1 MVKPVG
7 IELQRKYA
15 PLAFKGFW
23 VVWPGLQRDLL
34 VGWARTPWE
43 SLGKALIGLG
53 RADLWLVQQ
62 VAGGHFF
69 ANEHPFVF
77 VISFDY
83 LARGPRRC
91 TAGGLALAY
100 SVDQL
105 CMDF

>member
-15 PLAFKGFW
+15 PLAFKGLW
-23 VVWPGLQRDLL
+23 VVSLGLQRNLL
-34 VGWARTPWE
+34 VRWVRTSWE
-43 SLGKALIGLG
+43 SLGKALNGLG

-83 LARGPRRC
+83 SARGPWRR
-91 TAGGLALAY
+91 TTEGLALAH
-100 SVDQL
+100 SVDQQ